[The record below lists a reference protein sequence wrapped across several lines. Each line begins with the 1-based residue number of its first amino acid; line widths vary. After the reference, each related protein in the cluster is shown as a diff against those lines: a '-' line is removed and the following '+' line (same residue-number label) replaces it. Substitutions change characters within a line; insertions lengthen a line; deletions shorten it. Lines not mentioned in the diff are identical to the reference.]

1 MRRFA
6 PRTPDESARDA
17 GFTLIEVIIA
27 LVLLG
32 LIAMASLG
40 LFTGGM
46 KSVAHVQRQQAA
58 VSLANSAMD
67 MARSVSGGAVDAAK
81 TSGLVKGR
89 SQSAVNTAWAAAA
102 ALTPSDTSDMTKVW
116 DPATSLSTSDQWV
129 PITTTATVDSQTY
142 TITTLVG
149 TCYRLKA
156 ASTASQD
163 CVATVGSTSNYNL
176 LYRVRVIVRWDES
189 STGAKAHSY
198 RLSTLVDPTDDP
210 TWNTELDPFAYDDE
224 ASVDAGTTQFIG
236 IVANDTIEYNTE
248 GSTSPIFIKTN
259 PSYGTVAT
267 GGTGSLGGV
276 DFTAPATKSGTTTFT
291 YYIKGSNGK
300 QSSSTSPGTVTVHV
314 LPVPV
319 TDKIYVTA
327 GSTVVLNTD
336 MLANDIGVTNL
347 SSTRVT
353 TIVPVWDPS
362 VDMFTTEDVTAAIT
376 AARQADA
383 QNLADAGIT
392 SSGGTVTFQAPST
405 ATETSFYYYLVDDG
419 TGSDA
424 ARYPSNTAVK
434 VTVSTE
440 DPPLLTPDKTIA
452 AYDVYTKTSYETTT
466 IDWPVIT
473 ANQYAKYIRITGVEG
488 SVADGT
494 FDDNIH
500 LDGVP
505 YTSAPNS
512 QGQLLTLSRNSASMG
527 TYVIS
532 YKVVTSTG
540 AVSSTTGKFTVT
552 VNPLAAD
559 FDYGT
564 VNRNTTTVDADI
576 VSAPT
581 PGVWPKTGVHVVNI
595 TKLSGSTC
603 TLPSSSANTTV
614 HITGLQRNKKCMFTY
629 QLESLGLDPAV
640 KSGTK
645 TFTIRVSN

>member
-248 GSTSPIFIKTN
+248 GSTSPITIKTN
-259 PSYGTVAT
+259 PSYGTVVK

-276 DFTAPATKSGTTTFT
+276 NFTAPSTKSGTTTFT

-353 TIVPVWDPS
+353 TIVPVWDPA
-362 VDMFTTEDVTAAIT
+362 VDMFTTEDVTSAIT

-392 SSGGTVTFQAPST
+392 SSGGTVTFHAPST

-424 ARYPSNTAVK
+424 ARYPSSTAVK
-434 VTVSTE
+434 VTVSTQ
-440 DPPLLTPDKTIA
+440 DPPLTTPDLTIPS
-452 AYDVYTKTSYETTT
+452 YTVTTT
-466 IDWPVIT
+466 STWSENVIDWKTLINNP
-473 ANQYAKYIRITGVEG
+473 YAKYIRIIGTPTGPGATGAKYE
-488 SVADGT
+488 
-494 FDDNIH
+494 DNIY
-500 LDGVP
+500 LDGAK
-505 YTSAPNS
+505 YTTPANQ
-512 QGQLLTLSRNSASMG
+512 QGTELKFRLNNTSMG
-527 TYVIS
+527 TYVIK
-532 YKVVTSTG
+532 YQLV
-540 AVSSTTGKFTVT
+540 STTGTVSATTGSITVT
-552 VNPLAAD
+552 VNPLAAN
-559 FDYGT
+559 YAPSN
-564 VNRNTTTVDADI
+564 VSNSSTTIDLSNASI
-576 VSAPT
+576 SPKS
-581 PGVWPKTGVHVVNI
+581 GVKVVNI
-595 TKLSGSTC
+595 SKVNGSTC
-603 TLPSSSANTTV
+603 NTPTTTGNLTV
-614 HITGLQRNKKCMFTY
+614 SVTGLSSGKTCTFQY
-629 QLESLGLDPAV
+629 QLQSTGLTPAL
-640 KSGTK
+640 KSGQATVTVK
-645 TFTIRVSN
+645 RN